1 MLKNFLFFIFTFI
14 TIGFSET
21 TADKCLIVKDYTTR
35 LDTMMTISCNGS
47 ILNAITNTQM
57 RALLESNAVADE
69 CIKQL
74 DSSKT
79 LLSLYKERTLL
90 SDSVYKLQNNSNL
103 KYEES
108 LDTLKKIIVK
118 TDTIVTG
125 MDSIISIT
133 NEKLKRCE
141 DGTPSFWE
149 RFAQMGASAVVGLII
164 GIIIMVD

>member
-1 MLKNFLFFIFTFI
+1 MIKNILFFIFTFI

-21 TADKCLIVKDYTTR
+21 TTDQCFIVKDYTTR
-35 LDTMMTISCNGS
+35 LDTMMTISCKGS

-57 RALLESNAVADE
+57 RALLESDATADE
-69 CIKQL
+69 CLKQL
-74 DSSKT
+74 DSSRT
-79 LLSLYKERTLL
+79 ILNLYKERTLL
-90 SDSVYKLQNNSNL
+90 SDSVYKLQNSSQL

-141 DGTPSFWE
+141 DGAPSFWE
-149 RFAQMGASAVVGLII
+149 RLIQMGASAVVGMLI

>member
-1 MLKNFLFFIFTFI
+1 MLKNILFFIFTFI
-14 TIGFSET
+14 TIGFSENT
-21 TADKCLIVKDYTTR
+21 TDQCIIVKDYTTR
-35 LDTMMTISCNGS
+35 LDTMMTISCKGS

-57 RALLESNAVADE
+57 RALLESDAVADE
-69 CIKQL
+69 CLKQL

-79 LLSLYKERTLL
+79 ILNLYKERTLL
-90 SDSVYKLQNNSNL
+90 SDSVYKLQSSSQL

-133 NEKLKRCE
+133 NEKVKRCE
-141 DGTPSFWE
+141 DNTPSFWE
-149 RFAQMGASAVVGLII
+149 RLIQMGASAVVGMLV
-164 GIIIMVD
+164 GIVIMVD